1 MTMLAERLEVVIGVD
16 THKHTHTAAVVTAG
30 TGAHVDTLTVP
41 ADPDGY
47 TRLRA
52 WAAGHGGLRA
62 FALEGA
68 GGYGAGL
75 ARHLADTGE
84 VVVEIDRPRRPA
96 RRAGAKTDE
105 IDAVRAAR
113 EALARTHLAAPRGGV
128 DHNVLAMHLAARRG
142 AVQATGDARR
152 QLHALIVTAP
162 ETVRAHLRTHTTP
175 AALLAAVATLTTDPT
190 SPDKATDPRVQAAVA
205 VITALAARITHLQAE
220 TAAHD
225 KALLAAVKAWRP
237 DLLAQY
243 GVGAVTA
250 ATVLTAWSHPGRFRD
265 EAAFAMLAG
274 TAPVPASSGMTDR
287 HRLNSSGDRRLN
299 CALHTIAITRL
310 RGDDTTRAYA
320 AKCRARGKTT
330 RETRRLLKRYIARA
344 LFRLLEHGPTTAPIT
359 P

>member
-16 THKHTHTAAVVTAG
+16 THKHTHTAAAVTAA
-30 TGAHVDTLTVP
+30 TGAAGDTITVP
-41 ADPDGY
+41 ADADGY
-47 TRLRA
+47 ARLRA

-75 ARHLADTGE
+75 ARHLADAGE
-84 VVVEIDRPRRPA
+84 VVVEVDRPRRPA

-113 EALARTHLAAPRGGV
+113 EVLARTHLAAPRAGV
-128 DHNVLAMHLAARRG
+128 DHDVLALHLAARRG
-142 AVQATGDARR
+142 AVQAAADARR
-152 QLHALIVTAP
+152 QLHAVVVTAP
-162 ETVRAHLRTHTTP
+162 ETVRARLRAHTTP
-175 AALLAAVATLTTDPT
+175 AALLAAAATLTTDPDE
-190 SPDKATDPRVQAAVA
+190 PADRREHAAVA
-205 VITALAARITHLQAE
+205 VITALAARITYLQAE

-243 GVGAVTA
+243 GVGAITA

-310 RGDDTTRAYA
+310 RGDEQTRAYA

-344 LFRLLEHGPTTAPIT
+344 LFRLLEHGPTSAPVA

>member
-1 MTMLAERLEVVIGVD
+1 MSMLAERLEVVIGVD
-16 THKHTHTAAVVTAG
+16 THKHTHTAAVVTAA
-30 TGAHVDTLTVP
+30 TGAHTDTITVP
-41 ADPDGY
+41 ADAEGY
-47 TRLRA
+47 DRLRS
-52 WAAGHGGLRA
+52 WAADHGGLRA

-75 ARHLADTGE
+75 ARHLQHAGE

-96 RRAGAKTDE
+96 RRAGAKSDQ
-105 IDAVRAAR
+105 IDALRAAR
-113 EALARTHLAAPRGGV
+113 EVLARTHLAAPRAGT
-128 DHNVLAMHLAARRG
+128 DHDVLALHLAARRG
-142 AVQATGDARR
+142 AVQAAADARR
-152 QLHALIVTAP
+152 QLHAVVVTAP
-162 ETVRAHLRTHTTP
+162 ETIRARLRAHTTP
-175 AALLAAVATLTTDPT
+175 AALLTAATTLTSPTSLGDPT
-190 SPDKATDPRVQAAVA
+190 ADRREHAAAT
-205 VITALAARITHLQAE
+205 VITALAARITYLQEEVA
-220 TAAHD
+220 THD

-287 HRLNSSGDRRLN
+287 HRLNTAGDRRLN

-320 AKCRARGKTT
+320 AKCRARGKST

-344 LFRLLEHGPTTAPIT
+344 LFRLLEHGPTPTTA
-359 P
+359 